1 MNRKLTVLAA
11 GLIAACAV
19 FAGCAGKSAEK
30 APEAAETTA
39 AQESVAEKDAGSDW
53 YTEYLSDASV
63 KEKYPYSSF
72 ADVNGDGVPVLFLS
86 TTEKA
91 FIGDGDMA
99 CMVVCRDG
107 KAEVVKEIGNAGGE
121 KFYCDTE
128 EHTVTWF
135 SRLSGEGHIEVYNV
149 KDGTLEKITSADHYA
164 AHHYPEKDNADTIY
178 LLDGEEVSEA
188 DFNEVWDKYAS
199 DANEV
204 TYGKY

>member
-1 MNRKLTVLAA
+1 MIIGGLNRTKEESQYPIVVLANA
-11 GLIAACAV
+11 YDANNQ
-19 FAGCAGKSAEK
+19 FAIPIDSLMLFSDNIS
-30 APEAAETTA
+30 PR
-39 AQESVAEKDAGSDW
+39 VALD
-53 YTEYLSDASV
+53 T
-63 KEKYPYSSF
+63 
-72 ADVNGDGVPVLFLS
+72 VLFLS

-99 CMVVCRDG
+99 CMVVCKDG